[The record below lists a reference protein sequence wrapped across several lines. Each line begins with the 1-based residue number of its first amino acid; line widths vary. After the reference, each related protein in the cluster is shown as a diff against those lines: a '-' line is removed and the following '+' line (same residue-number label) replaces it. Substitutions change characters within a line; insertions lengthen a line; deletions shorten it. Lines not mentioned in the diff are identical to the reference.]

1 MQTARR
7 YDPTKDAKFHVSIA
21 TTEEVR
27 RKRATPRPEWTGP
40 KGTLQ
45 PASMPDENTAAE
57 TMAPTQPGDATVG
70 LSRMALT

>member
-27 RKRATPRPEWTGP
+27 RKWATHLESFRRP
-40 KGTLQ
+40 KGTVLTEG
-45 PASMPDENTAAE
+45 ALDEIAVTK
-57 TMAPTQPGDATVG
+57 T
-70 LSRMALT
+70 